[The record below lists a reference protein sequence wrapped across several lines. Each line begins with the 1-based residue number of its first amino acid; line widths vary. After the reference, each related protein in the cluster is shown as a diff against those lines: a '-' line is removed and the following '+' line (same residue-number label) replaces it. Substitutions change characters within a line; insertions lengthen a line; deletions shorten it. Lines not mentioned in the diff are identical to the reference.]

1 MHIAG
6 EKIVNVASLLIF
18 LFTCKEAMAFLTPFS
33 MFRPVTAADVVKSGA
48 TLASQVVHHPG
59 WCYRL
64 NIGRLF
70 CCWNK
75 QIINVFMFLSKII
88 VKQTTYLH
96 QTIRKAAA
104 RWNLQIIFFS
114 KWMHFNTS
122 ISIFFFLET
131 PIFPSQF
138 LKSFWSTPPLEI
150 WKERERIR
158 KPWLWKMRK
167 IFYTVGYSSDNNI
180 LFCYSYYKS

>member
-6 EKIVNVASLLIF
+6 KKIVNVASLLIF

-33 MFRPVTAADVVKSGA
+33 LFRPVTAADVVKSGA

-104 RWNLQIIFFS
+104 RWNLQVIFFS

-122 ISIFFFLET
+122 ISIFFFFRNTHLPKSIFKEFLVHSSPRNMKGEGEDKKALTLEDEKNLLHCRL
-131 PIFPSQF
+131 F
-138 LKSFWSTPPLEI
+138 I
-150 WKERERIR
+150 W
-158 KPWLWKMRK
+158 W
-167 IFYTVGYSSDNNI
+167 
-180 LFCYSYYKS
+180 

>member
-1 MHIAG
+1 MRLFKIKYNILYFFKCCNVITIYYTKYCCKLLPENTFWLCPTRAFHALLMHIAG
-6 EKIVNVASLLIF
+6 KKIVNVASLLIF

-33 MFRPVTAADVVKSGA
+33 LFRPVTAADVVKSGA

-114 KWMHFNTS
+114 KWMHFKPAFL
-122 ISIFFFLET
+122 FFF
-131 PIFPSQF
+131 F
-138 LKSFWSTPPLEI
+138 
-150 WKERERIR
+150 
-158 KPWLWKMRK
+158 
-167 IFYTVGYSSDNNI
+167 
-180 LFCYSYYKS
+180 

>member
-1 MHIAG
+1 M
-6 EKIVNVASLLIF
+6 
-18 LFTCKEAMAFLTPFS
+18 TFLTPFS
-33 MFRPVTAADVVKSGA
+33 LFRPVTAADVVKSGA

-88 VKQTTYLH
+88 VKQTSYLH
-96 QTIRKAAA
+96 ENYYKSCSKIKFA
-104 RWNLQIIFFS
+104 NHLFS

-122 ISIFFFLET
+122 ISFLSFFLET

-138 LKSFWSTPPLEI
+138 LKSFWSTPLLEI
-150 WKERERIR
+150 WKEREGIR

-167 IFYTVGYSSDNNI
+167 IFYTVGYSSDDNI
-180 LFCYSYYKS
+180 LFCYSFYKS

>member
-1 MHIAG
+1 M
-6 EKIVNVASLLIF
+6 
-18 LFTCKEAMAFLTPFS
+18 TFLTPFS
-33 MFRPVTAADVVKSGA
+33 LFRPVTAADVVKSGA

-104 RWNLQIIFFS
+104 RWNLQIIFFQ
-114 KWMHFNTS
+114 NEC
-122 ISIFFFLET
+122 ISIFFLFLQT
-131 PIFPSQF
+131 LIFPSQF
-138 LKSFWSTPPLEI
+138 LKSLWSNPLLEI
-150 WKERERIR
+150 WKEREGIR

-167 IFYTVGYSSDNNI
+167 IFYTVGYSSDDNI
-180 LFCYSYYKS
+180 LFCYSFYKS

>member
-6 EKIVNVASLLIF
+6 KKIVNVASLLIF

-33 MFRPVTAADVVKSGA
+33 LFRPVTAADVVKSGA

-96 QTIRKAAA
+96 QILEK
-104 RWNLQIIFFS
+104 LQQDEICKSSFFQNECILIPA
-114 KWMHFNTS
+114 FLF
-122 ISIFFFLET
+122 FFFLET
-131 PIFPSQF
+131 PIFLSQF

-167 IFYTVGYSSDNNI
+167 IFYTVGYSSDDNI

>member
-1 MHIAG
+1 M
-6 EKIVNVASLLIF
+6 
-18 LFTCKEAMAFLTPFS
+18 TFLTPFS
-33 MFRPVTAADVVKSGA
+33 LFRPVTAADVVKSGA
-48 TLASQVVHHPG
+48 TLASQVVHHTG

-75 QIINVFMFLSKII
+75 QNINVFMFLSKII
-88 VKQTTYLH
+88 VKQTSYLH
-96 QTIRKAAA
+96 ENYYKSCSKIKFA
-104 RWNLQIIFFS
+104 NHLFS

-122 ISIFFFLET
+122 ISFLFFFRNTHL
-131 PIFPSQF
+131 PKSIFKEF
-138 LKSFWSTPPLEI
+138 LVQSSPRNMKGEG
-150 WKERERIR
+150 EDQNH
-158 KPWLWKMRK
+158 WLWKMRK